1 LSPSRISAAH
11 YSLLQHTLH
20 AFRLWEMRERLV
32 LRPNSPGRIVMFFPK
47 IDLMMRFWAS
57 GCKIRDDEEG

>member
-1 LSPSRISAAH
+1 
-11 YSLLQHTLH
+11 
-20 AFRLWEMRERLV
+20 MRERLV

-47 IDLMMRFWAS
+47 IDLMMRFWAR